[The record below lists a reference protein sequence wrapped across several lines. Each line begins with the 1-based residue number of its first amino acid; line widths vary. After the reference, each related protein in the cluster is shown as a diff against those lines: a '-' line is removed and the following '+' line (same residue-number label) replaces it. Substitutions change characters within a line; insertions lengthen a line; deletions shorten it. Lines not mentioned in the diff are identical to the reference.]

1 MAMRLTGN
9 HRRPSVSTILAAA
22 IITVAISSSDGVVA
36 ASKAASQAILASAVP
51 MPRPS
56 PLRLRGPSVV
66 QANRD
71 AIGDLIADAGA
82 NEASA
87 AEDNDAPQVSESV
100 APPAAPSSAPRN
112 TGPINV
118 DGLKLALAFLDKNDA
133 ASASL
138 TAYSL
143 PNRIDIKIVEWLI
156 TSGSYSGVTAETMAK
171 LAAKLRDWP
180 SQSLMRLR
188 YEQALA
194 REKPAPSVVIAA
206 LGGSTPQS
214 DEATL
219 LLARA
224 YLAAGRRDDAANLI
238 RAFWRNSDF
247 SESIEKAIV
256 ADFSGLLRTSDH
268 KWRMDRLIYEERE
281 AEAIRASRHLSKD
294 QQALAKAVIAVVKQ
308 KAKAAKGLDGVTA
321 ALRKDHLHV
330 YARIQLLRR
339 AGKITEAG
347 NLLVSAS
354 RDPAIIVSP
363 DAWWVER
370 RLVSRLLVEAGN
382 PRLAYAIAASHS
394 VETPALRAEAEF
406 HAGWYA
412 LEYLHDPATAA
423 KHFTAIA
430 SFSTTSLSLSRAEYW
445 LGRSAI
451 AAGRRELATAHFQR
465 AAAHPTSFYG
475 QLAAARLGSPR
486 LGIDQPPR
494 ATAAV
499 MQRFNGR
506 ELVEAVRH
514 LSAAGYQERA
524 AVIYRFLAETLDDP
538 AEIALL
544 AAMAEKEGKHPVAL
558 QVGRLAAARGLPVDT
573 LAFPT
578 AAIPS
583 STKTPTV
590 ERPVVFAI
598 ARQESA
604 FNPGAVSSAGARGLL
619 QLLPATAKETAK
631 EAGLPYSKGR
641 LTSDPAYNATLGA
654 TYLGGL
660 IDSFGGSYV
669 MSFAAYNAGA
679 SRVTEWVER
688 YGDPRDPDVDVVN
701 WIEMIPFTETRN
713 YVQRIIENL
722 QVYRARLGSPALLIE
737 SDLRRGASG

>member
-1 MAMRLTGN
+1 MG
-9 HRRPSVSTILAAA
+9 
-22 IITVAISSSDGVVA
+22 
-36 ASKAASQAILASAVP
+36 
-51 MPRPS
+51 
-56 PLRLRGPSVV
+56 
-66 QANRD
+66 
-71 AIGDLIADAGA
+71 
-82 NEASA
+82 
-87 AEDNDAPQVSESV
+87 
-100 APPAAPSSAPRN
+100 
-112 TGPINV
+112 
-118 DGLKLALAFLDKNDA
+118 
-133 ASASL
+133 
-138 TAYSL
+138 
-143 PNRIDIKIVEWLI
+143 
-156 TSGSYSGVTAETMAK
+156 
-171 LAAKLRDWP
+171 
-180 SQSLMRLR
+180 LR
-188 YEQALA
+188 YEQTLA
-194 REKPAPSVVIAA
+194 REKPAPNVVIAA
-206 LGGSTPQS
+206 LGGSRPAS
-214 DEATL
+214 DEATV

-224 YLAAGRRDDAANLI
+224 YLAVGRRDDAANLI

-247 SESIEKAIV
+247 SESIEKSIV

-268 KWRMDRLIYEERE
+268 KWRMDRLIYEEHE
-281 AEAIRASRHLSKD
+281 AEALRTSRHLSKD
-294 QQALAKAVIAVVKQ
+294 QQALAKAAIAVVRQ
-308 KAKAAKGLDGVTA
+308 KAKAAKGLDSVPP
-321 ALRKDHLHV
+321 ALRKDHLYV
-330 YARIQLLRR
+330 YARIQILRR

-347 NLLVSAS
+347 NLLVAAS
-354 RDPAIIVSP
+354 RDPATIVSP

-370 RLVSRLLVEAGN
+370 RLVSRLLIEAGN
-382 PRLAYAIAASHS
+382 PRLAYAIAAGHS
-394 VETPALRAEAEF
+394 AETPAMRAEAEF

-412 LEYLHDPATAA
+412 LEYLRDPATAA

-445 LGRSAI
+445 LGRAAA

-486 LGIDQPPR
+486 LGIEQPPP

-499 MQRFNGR
+499 VQRFNGR
-506 ELVEAVRH
+506 ELVEAIRH
-514 LSAAGYQERA
+514 LTAAGYQERA

-544 AAMAEKEGKHPVAL
+544 AAMAEREGKHPVAL

-590 ERPVVFAI
+590 ERPVVYAI

-604 FNPGAVSSAGARGLL
+604 FNPAAVSSAGARGLL

-679 SRVTEWVER
+679 SRVTEWIER

-713 YVQRIIENL
+713 YVQRIMENL
-722 QVYRARLGSPALLIE
+722 QVYRARLGSPALVIE